1 MDFDRFLKQLGYKS
15 LGWGYHT
22 SEQYEKNISRLDRI
36 INWLETS
43 GLYPEHLS
51 EVKEKFYSVNRDY
64 GYHKNSEAKY
74 NNMVAEAEESLESGD
89 LTDEPERL
97 AAYNFLCDDG
107 TFGYNN
113 WEEMYD
119 EYKRLQKYTERV
131 DELRNRV
138 ETINDPKK
146 KKRVEDFIAKYDEEV
161 EYFNENSIANLS
173 KESGSYYG
181 VLYEFTVLAGNYH
194 VSKDVVFSGTDDEWD
209 KALREYIE
217 QMDFSGHDD
226 DYFSNFID
234 WYQVWNSV
242 VHDERENLEESI
254 KNNPTDYFDSDELVL
269 SDEQLSEIQELEN
282 ERNDLDPN
290 EDSERIEEIET
301 EIESIRD
308 NPVGFD
314 HSMLDEK
321 IEELLAVIKSDI
333 EDDAYSYLQREDLSI
348 RDYIDWDD
356 VYDDYYRDSD
366 YSLLTEDSRYDYHRI
381 EGRTYYVGWYNKS

>member
-22 SEQYEKNISRLDRI
+22 SEQYKTHLSRLDRI

-43 GLYPEHLS
+43 GLYPEYLPK
-51 EVKEKFYSVNRDY
+51 VKETLASDNRDY
-64 GYHKNSEAKY
+64 GYHKNSETKY

-97 AAYNFLCDDG
+97 AAYNFLCDAG
-107 TFGYNN
+107 TFGYND

-146 KKRVEDFIAKYDEEV
+146 KKRVEDFITKYDEEV

-173 KESGSYYG
+173 KESGPYYG
-181 VLYEFTVLAGNYH
+181 VLSEFTVLAGNYR
-194 VSKDVVFSGTDDEWD
+194 VSQDVVFSGTDDEWD

-242 VHDERENLEESI
+242 EDDEREKLEESI

-282 ERNDLDPN
+282 ERKDLNPN

-308 NPVGFD
+308 NPVRFD
-314 HSMLDEK
+314 DSMLDDK
-321 IEELLAVIKSDI
+321 IEDLLNKIKSDI
-333 EDDAYSYLQREDLSI
+333 EDDAYSYLQREDRSI

-366 YSLLTEDSRYDYHRI
+366 YSLLTEDSRYDYYRI

>member
-1 MDFDRFLKQLGYKS
+1 MDFNRFLKQLGYKS

-51 EVKEKFYSVNRDY
+51 EVKETLASENRYY

-74 NNMVAEAEESLESGD
+74 NNMVAEAEEFLKSDD

-97 AAYNFLCDDG
+97 AAYNFLCDTG

-146 KKRVEDFIAKYDEEV
+146 KKRVEDFITKYDEEV

-181 VLYEFTVLAGNYH
+181 VLSEFTVLAGNYH

-234 WYQVWNSV
+234 WYQVWRNV
-242 VHDERENLEESI
+242 EDDEREKLEESI
-254 KNNPTDYFDSDELVL
+254 KNDPTDYFDSDELVL

-282 ERNDLDPN
+282 ERKDLDPN

-366 YSLLTEDSRYDYHRI
+366 YSLLTEDGSYDYYRI

>member
-22 SEQYEKNISRLDRI
+22 SEQYEKNISHLDKI

-51 EVKEKFYSVNRDY
+51 KVKEEFYSVNRNY
-64 GYHKNSEAKY
+64 GYHINSELKY
-74 NNMVAEAEESLESGD
+74 KNMVDEAEESLESDD

-107 TFGYNN
+107 TFGYKN

-146 KKRVEDFIAKYDEEV
+146 KKRVEDFITKYDEEV

-173 KESGSYYG
+173 KVSNTYYG
-181 VLYEFTVLAGNYH
+181 GLSEFTVLAGNYH
-194 VSKDVVFSGTDDEWD
+194 VSKDVVYSGTDDEWD
-209 KALREYIE
+209 KALRSYIE
-217 QMDFSGHDD
+217 DMDFSGHDD

-234 WYQVWNSV
+234 WYSVWNSV
-242 VHDERENLEESI
+242 KDDEREKSEGMI
-254 KNNPTDYFDSDELVL
+254 QNNPTNYFDSDELVL

-282 ERNDLDPN
+282 ERKDLDPN

-321 IEELLAVIKSDI
+321 IEELLADIKSKI
-333 EDDAYSYLQREDLSI
+333 EDDAYSYLRKEDLSI
-348 RDYIDWDD
+348 TYYIDWDE

-366 YSLLTEDSRYDYHRI
+366 YGLLTYDDSYNYYRI
-381 EGRTYYVGWYNKS
+381 EGRTYYVGWYDKG

>member
-1 MDFDRFLKQLGYKS
+1 MDFDRFLTQLGYKS

-22 SEQYEKNISRLDRI
+22 SEQYEKNISHLDKI

-51 EVKEKFYSVNRDY
+51 EVKETLASENRSY
-64 GYHKNSEAKY
+64 GYHRNSELKY
-74 NNMVAEAEESLESGD
+74 KNMVDEAEESLESGD

-107 TFGYNN
+107 TFGYKN

-146 KKRVEDFIAKYDEEV
+146 KKRVEDFITKYDEEV

-173 KESGSYYG
+173 KESGTYYAN
-181 VLYEFTVLAGNYH
+181 LSEFTVLAGNYYR
-194 VSKDVVFSGTDDEWD
+194 SRDVVFSGTDDDWN

-217 QMDFSGHDD
+217 NMDFSGFDD

-234 WYQVWNSV
+234 SWQVWNSV
-242 VHDERENLEESI
+242 EDDEREKLEESI
-254 KNNPTDYFDSDELVL
+254 KNDPTDYFDSDELVL

-282 ERNDLDPN
+282 ERKDLDPN

-321 IEELLAVIKSDI
+321 IEELLADIKSDI
-333 EDDAYSYLQREDLSI
+333 EDDAYSYLKNNGFEISN
-348 RDYIDWDD
+348 YVDWDE
-356 VYDDYYRDSD
+356 VHEDYYRDSD
-366 YSLLTEDSRYDYHRI
+366 YGLLTYDGSYYYYRV
-381 EGRTYYVGWYNKS
+381 EGRTYYVGWYDKG